1 MALAVNDD
9 RRAVISLMY
18 EGVGRG
24 VGVTEVVGKGEL
36 LDNISLRTGFT
47 DLTSKVNRLAAGSR
61 QQFGGRTEQL
71 IKSPRVTHR
80 IALCNNN

>member
-24 VGVTEVVGKGEL
+24 VGVTEVVGKGVL

-47 DLTSKVNRLAAGSR
+47 DLTVVK
-61 QQFGGRTEQL
+61 
-71 IKSPRVTHR
+71 
-80 IALCNNN
+80 